1 MAGTGQRRPVA
12 AVLADIEDAAGA
24 ASEIVARGKS
34 AWDDDRLLRLAGE
47 AAIGRIADAA
57 GRLPD
62 HVKRAMPHVPWD
74 DIRDIRIVVDH
85 VYHRIDTEALWRTL
99 EEDVPLLLEHLR
111 QWRQS
116 G

>member
-34 AWDDDRLLRLAGE
+34 AWDDDRLLRL
-47 AAIGRIADAA
+47 ADAA